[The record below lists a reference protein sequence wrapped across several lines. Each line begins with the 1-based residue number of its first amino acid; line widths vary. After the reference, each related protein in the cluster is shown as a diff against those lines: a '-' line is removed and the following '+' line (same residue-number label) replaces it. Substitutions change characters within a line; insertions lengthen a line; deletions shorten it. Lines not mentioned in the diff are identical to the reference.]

1 MASIG
6 VDSWAVD
13 YGLLRGGRLLGEP
26 FHYRDARNEA
36 AVDAVHARVPFE
48 ELYRRNGL
56 QFLPFNTVY
65 QLAAEQATGWLDLA
79 DSLLLI
85 PDLIGFQL
93 TGAKV
98 AERTN
103 ASTTGLVA
111 VDRASGTTSSSSGSA
126 SRHPSSRPSSRRATG
141 SAACGPTSRPTS
153 APAGIEVVAVGSH
166 DTASAVVAV
175 PMRAES
181 AAYISC
187 GTWGSSA
194 SSSSTR

>member
-1 MASIG
+1 MSGRGAVAAVDLGATSGRVIVGHVDQAAGTLELDHVARFPNGPVRLASGLHWDFTGLYRDLAHGLADAFRREPGVASIG

-13 YGLLRGGRLLGEP
+13 YGLLRGDRLIGEP
-26 FHYRDARNEA
+26 FHYRDARTEA

-93 TGAKV
+93 TGAK
-98 AERTN
+98 
-103 ASTTGLVA
+103 
-111 VDRASGTTSSSSGSA
+111 
-126 SRHPSSRPSSRRATG
+126 
-141 SAACGPTSRPTS
+141 
-153 APAGIEVVAVGSH
+153 
-166 DTASAVVAV
+166 
-175 PMRAES
+175 
-181 AAYISC
+181 
-187 GTWGSSA
+187 
-194 SSSSTR
+194 